1 MQREAAED
9 KKEALER
16 ERAELHRLI
25 ELGASLEDIQRQS
38 EALDKHIVNYYRP
51 CV

>member
-1 MQREAAED
+1 MQIEAAED
-9 KKEALER
+9 TNEAIER

-25 ELGASLEDIQRQS
+25 DQRASNEDIQRQS
-38 EALDKHIVNYYRP
+38 EILDKHIASYYSL